1 MREYARLQQI
11 RNDQPIGNASPF
23 WAFCQQALLQELRD
37 RGVLTDAELQWAW
50 EILRRKDTA
59 ALEAQC

>member
-11 RNDQPIGNASPF
+11 GNDQPIGSASPF

-50 EILRRKDTA
+50 EILRRKATA
-59 ALEAQC
+59 ALEVQC